1 MKTMRVLMLVLLA
14 VVMAAC
20 SATPTVAPATN
31 PPAPI
36 TTAPATAAPATSA
49 PTVAVPT
56 ASLVL
61 GSWRVDDADAWAK
74 ILAEFTKQYPT
85 ITVTFDPT
93 NPTDYNATLQTQ
105 LTTGTGPDLF
115 FVRSF
120 DVGRGLYTGKYVASV
135 SHWNSFCSTDCRRFE
150 RHFLQPG
157 HLYCPGHCLAQD
169 MGRSH
174 GRGQE
179 AKNRRHYTLREWA

>member
-1 MKTMRVLMLVLLA
+1 MRVLMLVLLA

-36 TTAPATAAPATSA
+36 TSA
-49 PTVAVPT
+49 RRPHRPSDGCPRYIRSDRGGAHSQPC
-56 ASLVL
+56 S
-61 GSWRVDDADAWAK
+61 R
-74 ILAEFTKQYPT
+74 ILARGRCRCLGQDPGRIHQTVST

-135 SHWNSFCSTDCRRFE
+135 KD
-150 RHFLQPG
+150 LP
-157 HLYCPGHCLAQD
+157 A
-169 MGRSH
+169 
-174 GRGQE
+174 
-179 AKNRRHYTLREWA
+179 